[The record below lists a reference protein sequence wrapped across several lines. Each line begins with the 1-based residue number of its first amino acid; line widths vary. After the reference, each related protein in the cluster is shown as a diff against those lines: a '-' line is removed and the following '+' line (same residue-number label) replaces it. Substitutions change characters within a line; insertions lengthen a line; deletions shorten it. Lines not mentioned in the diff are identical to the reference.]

1 MKISHLFEHKK
12 LVYSLEIFPPKT
24 TSSVETIYNTLYGL
38 RKVPCDFMSV
48 TYGAFGSD
56 TQKNKTL
63 EIASLIKKE
72 FQVEP
77 MVHLTCVDRTE
88 QEMSTLLTDLE
99 QQGIENILVLRGD
112 RPLHQADAMTP
123 PPADFSYA
131 SDLAG
136 FIRSHQPNFHLSAA
150 CYPEG
155 HIEAA
160 SLEEDLARLAY
171 KVEAGGI
178 SHLITQLFFD
188 NEVFYRF
195 QEQLAKKNITVP
207 VSAGIMPIIKKSQIE
222 RIVSMCG
229 ASLPPKFSR
238 MISKF
243 ADHPL
248 ALQDAGIA
256 YATEQMMELISMDVA
271 GIHLYTM
278 NQVEVASRITQSLEH
293 LLR

>member
-1 MKISHLFEHKK
+1 MKISNLFAHKK

-38 RKVPCDFMSV
+38 RKIPCDFMSV

-56 TQKNKTL
+56 TQKNKTI
-63 EIASLIKKE
+63 EIASLIKTE

-77 MVHLTCVDRTE
+77 VVHLTCVDRSE
-88 QEMSTLLTDLE
+88 AEMKQILTALE
-99 QQGIENILVLRGD
+99 EQGIENILVLRGD
-112 RPLHQADAMTP
+112 RPTHQEDTSP
-123 PPADFSYA
+123 PPKQDFSYA
-131 SDLAG
+131 SDLAT
-136 FIRSHQPNFHLSAA
+136 FIGSQSNHFHLSGA

-155 HIEAA
+155 HVDAP
-160 SLEEDLARLAY
+160 SLDADLDHLAH
-171 KVEAGGI
+171 KVAVGGI
-178 SHLITQLFFD
+178 THLISQLFFD
-188 NEVFYRF
+188 NELYYRF
-195 QEQLAKKNITVP
+195 QEKLAQKNITVP

-238 MISKF
+238 MVSKY
-243 ADHPL
+243 ADNPL

-256 YATEQMMELISMDVA
+256 YATEQIIDLISMDVR

-278 NQVEVASRITQSLEH
+278 NQVEVASRITTSLEH
-293 LLR
+293 ILP